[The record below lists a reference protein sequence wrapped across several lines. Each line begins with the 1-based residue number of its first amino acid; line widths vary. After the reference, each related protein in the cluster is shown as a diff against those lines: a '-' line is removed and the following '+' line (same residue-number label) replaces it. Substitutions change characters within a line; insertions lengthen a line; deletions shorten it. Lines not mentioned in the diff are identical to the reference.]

1 MTVKELIETNACI
14 VEAYI
19 TLRGDYQQSLVNGK
33 REFKDSEFVH
43 EFAIGQYASMGKD
56 AHSLYERFGRGERG
70 SKFKAPYTIIN
81 KELNTR
87 ASQKYWNVKT
97 NVIPKDVLELEVGQW
112 STSSSAYNWLR
123 MQSQRVGY
131 ESAQEIRI
139 TVYLP
144 PERVTEIRI
153 DTEVKA
159 ASQLTGQMTFSDIP
173 GVMP

>member
-1 MTVKELIETNACI
+1 MTVKELIETNDCI

-19 TLRGDYQQSLVNGK
+19 TLRGDYSKSLVSGK
-33 REFKDSEFVH
+33 REFNDGEFVH
-43 EFAIGQYASMGKD
+43 EFAIGMYASMGKD
-56 AHSLYERFGRGERG
+56 AHTLYNRFGQGERG

-87 ASQKYWNVKT
+87 ASQQYWNVKT

-144 PERVTEIRI
+144 PERVREIRI
-153 DTEVKA
+153 DAEVKPA
-159 ASQLTGQMTFSDIP
+159 PQLTGQITFSDIP

>member
-19 TLRGDYQQSLVNGK
+19 TLRGDYSKSLTNGK
-33 REFKDSEFVH
+33 REFEDSIFVH

-56 AHSLYERFGRGERG
+56 AHSLYDKFGQGERG
-70 SKFKAPYTIIN
+70 SRFKAPYTVIN

-87 ASQKYWNVKT
+87 ANQQYWNVKT

-112 STSSSAYNWLR
+112 STNGCYNWLR
-123 MQSQRVGY
+123 MQNQRVGY

-153 DTEVKA
+153 DTEVKTA
-159 ASQLTGQMTFSDIP
+159 PQLNGQMTFSDIP